1 MEKEINRLDHLIA
14 IPARRQLRENYVN
27 SGDPNKPL
35 DDSTSVISQ
44 AARDLLSSLPKR
56 KSRAGYITQ

>member
-27 SGDPNKPL
+27 SGEPKKPF
-35 DDSTSVISQ
+35 DETTSVISK

-56 KSRAGYITQ
+56 KSRGGYIS